1 MRLLK
6 KESGDSGEFSLGP
19 LAIRFGHRP
28 PATASMRQSVRK
40 NEATSSHSNPCRA
53 RAQGRTPGGRAAG
66 PAAAPAAG
74 GSSRLPVRCVTGPSP
89 SAAPRGSHT
98 PHPGW
103 LGGPRKGA
111 PACGLRLEGSMS
123 LHSSPC
129 QPHKGRWHG
138 PQVPGLLPPGRRGR
152 KSVSSPAPPD
162 AWE

>member
-28 PATASMRQSVRK
+28 PATASHEAEREEKRSHQQPLEPLQSQGAGQDSRRQSR
-40 NEATSSHSNPCRA
+40 RA
-53 RAQGRTPGGRAAG
+53 CGRACSRREL
-66 PAAAPAAG
+66 PLPHAA
-74 GSSRLPVRCVTGPSP
+74 RTGPSP

-129 QPHKGRWHG
+129 QPHKGWWHG